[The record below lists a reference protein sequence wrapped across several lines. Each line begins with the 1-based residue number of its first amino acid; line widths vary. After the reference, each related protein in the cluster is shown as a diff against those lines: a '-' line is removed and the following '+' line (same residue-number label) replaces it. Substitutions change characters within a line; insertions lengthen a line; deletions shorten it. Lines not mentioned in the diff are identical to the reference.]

1 MSSHKTFRIKQ
12 FPAKKQKLNR
22 PIPQWIRT
30 KTVCN
35 KIRYNSMRRC
45 WRRTRLGL
53 EGVTYHAMTHLT
65 GTHIYLSCVKIMYS
79 TLVTL

>member
-1 MSSHKTFRIKQ
+1 MSSPKTFRIKR

-30 KTVCN
+30 KTGN

-65 GTHIYLSCVKIMYS
+65 GTHIYLSCVKIMCS
-79 TLVTL
+79 ILVTL